1 MTTRN
6 QVIGATLLVVLALT
20 ASKLRWDAELA
31 ERARAVRESRPAPTA
46 HGVQPIPTATSTPLL
61 QSGGEETIV
70 ARVFDGDSVQLGSGH
85 GLRYIG
91 IDAPE
96 TQHDRRTAECFADE
110 AAARNRELVEG
121 STVRLERDVSNTD
134 RYGRLL
140 RHVYV
145 GDTFVNETLVREG
158 YARARAY
165 PPDTKYQAVL
175 RAAEVEARAARRG
188 LWGMACSQ

>member
-1 MTTRN
+1 MTARTRTFG
-6 QVIGATLLVVLALT
+6 IILLAVFAFTV
-20 ASKLRWDAELA
+20 SKLRWDAERA
-31 ERARAVRESRPAPTA
+31 ERARAVRESRPAPT
-46 HGVQPIPTATSTPLL
+46 VQDVRPLPVATSTPPR
-61 QSGGEETIV
+61 QSAGEEAIV

-96 TQHDRRTAECFADE
+96 VRHDRRTAACFADE
-110 AAARNRELVEG
+110 ATARNRALVEG
-121 STVRLERDVSNTD
+121 SAVRLEQDVSNTD

-165 PPDTKYQAVL
+165 PPDTRYQAAF
-175 RAAEVEARAARRG
+175 RAAESEARAARRG
-188 LWGMACSQ
+188 LWGTACRR